1 MYYMGVH
8 IILYT
13 RGNSL
18 SVSAFVWS
26 HCIWIIVICLPLII
40 VIIVLCV
47 PRICEQLAR
56 AHECLCSVCA
66 RERCEKHDIIRFVKT
81 YLYICTYR
89 GGENCELYVYKTV
102 ENTVDVMERRRN
114 HNSYIGNGNGK
125 YIIPPCEGGSPK
137 SVYLLANL
145 W

>member
-8 IILYT
+8 IIYT

-47 PRICEQLAR
+47 PRICERAR
-56 AHECLCSVCA
+56 ARVCLSVGLYVT
-66 RERCEKHDIIRFVKT
+66 ERCEKRYYDLLKRIFHLPQWVAYDMASRTFSIR
-81 YLYICTYR
+81 L
-89 GGENCELYVYKTV
+89 EPS
-102 ENTVDVMERRRN
+102 RRRWRPVIQLKT
-114 HNSYIGNGNGK
+114 SLVFCQQLGVK
-125 YIIPPCEGGSPK
+125 QPR
-137 SVYLLANL
+137 L
-145 W
+145 WSIKEAEIN